1 MQDIFRLY
9 PENVTMFKHVTG
21 SIRSSLNSIVPFEY
35 ILTPEKIFPFQNK
48 ITSEIILG
56 EQSENVVKQNFKT
69 YLKNVFY
76 SSHFDF
82 YNSNKIIADTLS
94 SIPFIYRN
102 NEQEEEYSLGMHNFL
117 AETVHFFLKN
127 EKLITFSSKTEN
139 NWKSFDSS
147 KTYYFDLALKKSP
160 DLIMVEAFSGSNINF
175 YNGYSQR
182 IVSASL
188 KPSMNGRYFGYP
200 CAKSLKTGSIAGNI
214 DGVISGSSFVNASLI
229 HHDPAYRTLHSA
241 LF

>member
-48 ITSEIILG
+48 ITS
-56 EQSENVVKQNFKT
+56 SFVVSNTAESNIKQYFKKH
-69 YLKNVFY
+69 LKNVFY

-82 YNSNKIIADTLS
+82 YNSNKIIAKILS

-139 NWKSFDSS
+139 NWKSFDVS

-160 DLIMVEAFSGSNINF
+160 DLIMVEAFSGSHFNF

-182 IVSASL
+182 IASSSH

-200 CAKSLKTGSIAGNI
+200 CAKSLKTGSIAGDI

-229 HHDPAYRTLHSA
+229 HHDPAYRPIHSTL
-241 LF
+241 F